1 MAKKRFD
8 IHEWQANQIKKRLTE
23 QNDDQVPDHYPP
35 NWKEYPGYNPD
46 AFYGPDSVMNKM
58 KGKPSQESMSNAT
71 IKALQVAVSDY
82 SLNTILTRL
91 AVIVDQTGKHDEADM
106 IKKLADQIE
115 NLDPSAGITLNPTDM
130 DENTTGGGASFNA
143 GNGEG
148 YATPNAFKKK
158 NKED

>member
-1 MAKKRFD
+1 MANKKFN
-8 IHEWQANQIKKRLTE
+8 IHDWQANQIKKRLTE
-23 QNDDQVPDHYPP
+23 QNDDRPP
-35 NWKEYPGYNPD
+35 NWKELPGYNPD
-46 AFYGPDSVMNKM
+46 AFYGPDSVIAKM
-58 KGKPSQESMSNAT
+58 RGADKPSQESMSNAT

-130 DENTTGGGASFNA
+130 DENTTGGGASFSA